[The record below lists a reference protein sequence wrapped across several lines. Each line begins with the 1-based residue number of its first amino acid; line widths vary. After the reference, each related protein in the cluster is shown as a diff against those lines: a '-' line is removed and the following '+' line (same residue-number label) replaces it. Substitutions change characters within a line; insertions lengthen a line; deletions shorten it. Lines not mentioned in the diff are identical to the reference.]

1 MSRMKKVPRTKAMEI
16 TLDDLMAIDEI
27 AIEAKKLPMASRA
40 PIDAPRIHGIISPF
54 PYPAHPLIR
63 A

>member
-1 MSRMKKVPRTKAMEI
+1 
-16 TLDDLMAIDEI
+16 MAIDEI

-40 PIDAPRIHGIISPF
+40 PINAPRTHGVISPF

-63 A
+63 AYRDFENPPLLRR